1 MEIFLFNHIF
11 ISEETKHNRGKKMHA
26 EIRVREAMTED
37 VVSVLGDTPVN
48 EVARIMAEKNIG
60 SVIVT
65 ENKKPVGIVTERDI
79 SYRVVARDMKPSEV
93 QVREI
98 MSKGLKT
105 VTQDIT
111 LTEASKMMAKH
122 NIRRLPVVEGENL
135 VGIITT
141 KDIVAIAP
149 EQIEILRELSRMREE
164 ILEREEP
171 DMGTCENCGDKGVEL
186 YEVNGIFICE
196 SCKEDIGA

>member
-1 MEIFLFNHIF
+1 
-11 ISEETKHNRGKKMHA
+11 
-26 EIRVREAMTED
+26 
-37 VVSVLGDTPVN
+37 
-48 EVARIMAEKNIG
+48 
-60 SVIVT
+60 
-65 ENKKPVGIVTERDI
+65 
-79 SYRVVARDMKPSEV
+79 
-93 QVREI
+93 
-98 MSKGLKT
+98 
-105 VTQDIT
+105 
-111 LTEASKMMAKH
+111 MMAKH

-164 ILEREEP
+164 ILKREEP